1 MSNENPPHVLVV
13 DDDPAIRT
21 LIAEYLRENDLRV
34 TAASNG
40 KELTAALKEHA
51 IDLIILDLRMPG
63 EDGMQI
69 ARRVRD
75 QSSLPIIVVSGRLD
89 EADRVMA
96 LELGADD
103 YVTKPFS
110 PRELLARIRTV
121 LRRAAATQVLT
132 GRQVDVRAYRF
143 AGWELNIG
151 TRKLTSPAGIRI
163 DLTNGEFSL
172 LSAFLAAPG
181 RVLTRDQLLEASRLY
196 DDVFD
201 RSIDVQIL
209 RLRRK
214 IEENPSTPQFIKT
227 ERGAGYTFAAAV
239 EKLTS
244 IAL

>member
-1 MSNENPPHVLVV
+1 MSNDNPPHVLVV

-40 KELTAALKEHA
+40 KEMTAALKEHA

-121 LRRAAATQVLT
+121 LRRSAATQVLT
-132 GRQVDVRAYRF
+132 GRQLDVRAYRF

-172 LSAFLAAPG
+172 LSVFLAAPG
-181 RVLTRDQLLEASRLY
+181 RVLSREQLLEASRLY

-244 IAL
+244 VAL

>member
-21 LIAEYLRENDLRV
+21 LIAEYLRENDLKV

-96 LELGADD
+96 LDLGADD

-214 IEENPSTPQFIKT
+214 IEENPSIPRFIKT
-227 ERGAGYTFAAAV
+227 ERGTGYTFAAAV
-239 EKLTS
+239 EKLS
-244 IAL
+244 SVAL